1 MEKQLIYQPEPADAV
16 PLTCLTVDH
25 DGKRAACGTTE
36 GPILLIDLEEGT
48 VLKTL
53 RGHEDIV
60 SRVRFLKKGKYILSS
75 SWDGTTRR
83 WSLKKDK
90 KESNILKHHT
100 EVKSLAIADN
110 ESKGA
115 AGGRDGEVK
124 VFSVEHM
131 KCIRNMQT
139 DDLNVS
145 GLHFADGDSQLLSVS
160 WNGSCRIWDLKD
172 YELLSTLREDKKR
185 IRCLGTTPDDAYVL
199 LGFHTGDIR
208 VFPVEDPS
216 TSFALEG
223 HTDRITD
230 FTLLPD
236 NRMISSSWDRTIR
249 LWSLDREKEVNQAK
263 LWSAVSSVEWCPT
276 CEQLFTTDFSG
287 SLLAWT
293 L

>member
-1 MEKQLIYQPEPADAV
+1 MYQPESAEAV
-16 PLTCLTVDH
+16 PLTCLSVDH
-25 DGKRAACGTTE
+25 NGKRAACGTTE

-53 RGHEDIV
+53 KGHEDIV
-60 SRVRFLKKGKYILSS
+60 SMVRFLKKGKHLLSS

-83 WSLKKDK
+83 WSLKKGK

-100 EVKSLAIADN
+100 EVKSLAITDN
-110 ESKGA
+110 ENKGA

-160 WNGSCRIWDLKD
+160 WNGSCRIWDLKE
-172 YELLSTLREDKKR
+172 YELLSTLREDEKR
-185 IRCLGTTPDDAYVL
+185 IRCLGTTPDDTRVI
-199 LGFHTGDIR
+199 LGFHTGDIN

-216 TSFALEG
+216 TSFTLEG

-230 FTLLPD
+230 FTLLSD
-236 NRMISSSWDRTIR
+236 NRMVSSSWDRTIR
-249 LWSLDREKEVNQAK
+249 LWSLDRKKKLNQAK
-263 LWSAVSSVEWCPT
+263 LWSGVSSVEWCPAT
-276 CEQLFTTDFSG
+276 ERLFTTDFSG
-287 SLLAWT
+287 SLLAWSF
-293 L
+293 